1 MIVHVTVLSPTFAVI
16 SDVPTALAVNFPFST
31 EITLGFELVHVT
43 SFASVVFC
51 GLYMMLSVSVAPSF
65 ISLITLSNAI
75 ELSGIAFTVSSPSA
89 V

>member
-1 MIVHVTVLSPTFAVI
+1 MCIRDSLSPTFAVI
-16 SDVPTALAVNFPFST
+16 SAVPTALAVNFPFST
-31 EITLGFELVHVT
+31 EITLGFYLVHVT
-43 SFASVVFC
+43 SFSSVVFC

-75 ELSGIAFTVSSPSA
+75 ELSGIVFTVSSPSA